1 MSDKLTREQAAVN
14 LARYMAQHAL
24 CDIDI
29 DIGDSRK
36 ATEAQGGVWV
46 PAFIWVSD
54 EDIALE
60 QKL

>member
-1 MSDKLTREQAAVN
+1 MSDKLTREQAAAN

-29 DIGDSRK
+29 GDPRK
-36 ATEAQGGVWV
+36 VIEGQGGVWV

-60 QKL
+60 QKV